1 MTQTQL
7 RMADLYDRLNAI
19 GFSKS
24 FVRQKVL
31 PEWWDNE
38 LEQTQAAVLE
48 AVLYVSRRLNL
59 KASSLLVPEAPLSFE
74 VNGSTKFKCQRDVE
88 QGTLQVACAI
98 ASRVADLVAYA
109 CIPPYQ
115 PIQSCTVAAVRQ
127 AIFQITQQT
136 IVHLDGVLKF
146 CWQQGIPV
154 IHMAEFPSGKR
165 FHGMI
170 AMPEQRP
177 VIVIGLKDVSPS
189 RLLFVIAHELGH
201 LFKGHITGST
211 LVDSKIEFLDI
222 DDEEEADANEF
233 AVELLLGKP
242 DMVYYTSHHLS
253 GEKLADYAK
262 RISQRDNVDAGVVAW
277 NYGFHK
283 KHWAVVRK
291 ALPTLEG
298 KIDAS
303 QQINAYLK
311 QYLDWE
317 RLSEDNQDYL
327 ALMTRLA
334 VEEQV
339 GG

>member
-24 FVRQKVL
+24 FVRQKIL

-38 LEQTQAAVLE
+38 LEQTQAAVVE
-48 AVLYVSRRLNL
+48 AALYLSRRLNL
-59 KASSLLVPEAPLSFE
+59 KASSLLSPEAQLSFE
-74 VNGSTKFKCQRDVE
+74 VAGSTKFKCQRDME
-88 QGTLQVACAI
+88 CGALQVASAI
-98 ASRVADLVAYA
+98 ASRLADLVAYA
-109 CIPPYQ
+109 CIPPHQ
-115 PIQSCTVAAVRQ
+115 PFQPCTAAAVRQ
-127 AIFQITQQT
+127 AIFQATQRSVVQ
-136 IVHLDGVLKF
+136 LDGLLKF

-154 IHMAEFPSGKR
+154 IHMAEFPPGKK

-170 AMPEQRP
+170 AMPEKRP
-177 VIVIGLKDVSPS
+177 VIIVGLNDASPA

-201 LFKGHITGST
+201 LCKGHITDST
-211 LVDSKIEFLDI
+211 LVDSTIELLDI

-242 DMVYYTSHHLS
+242 DMVYYTPHHLS
-253 GEKLADYAK
+253 GEELADYAQ
-262 RISQRDNVDAGVVAW
+262 RISQRDGVDAGVVAW
-277 NYGFHK
+277 NYGFYK
-283 KHWAVVRK
+283 KHWGAVRK
-291 ALPTLEG
+291 ALPLVEG
-298 KIDAS
+298 KTSAQ

-327 ALMTRLA
+327 ALMTHLA
-334 VEEQV
+334 VEAQV
-339 GG
+339 EA